1 MLSGRPLWLS
11 VAPLPLALPLNFLRR
26 RTGTRL
32 NRFFSVVT
40 VITTFLSSIFLL
52 LVLAGTNGAKIELRN
67 KISGLDSHVLVRRA
81 RSDETICD
89 VDAVSR
95 RISALPGVSAVAPYV
110 WVDVQLETA
119 PGAVAPSRIK
129 GIVPALEGRAT
140 DINEYISLHDVTKM
154 LPDGGPELPI
164 LIGTKVASRLGVR
177 PGQSITILKPGMTTR
192 FYPGTVTGVFAS
204 GTRRDSE
211 IAYTTLSGGQ
221 SIRGLDT
228 ACVNA
233 IAVRTE
239 DPMTSQTVARQISKR
254 LGAEFYAADWSTLY
268 PQFRDMIGLLERWI
282 LVLNSVLLAFSVMFS
297 AGAVLLVIYQR
308 RRELALLL
316 TMGMKVGQVRL
327 SVALVGTL
335 IGLVGAAVAVS
346 IDPALCGFM
355 TSHRVVSL
363 PESQANISYIPF
375 IPRAIHLVLVG
386 ILQVSVPTLLGWW
399 VSGDLKRIELVEV
412 LRDE

>member
-1 MLSGRPLWLS
+1 MESRRPLWLS

-26 RTGTRL
+26 RTATRL

-40 VITTFLSSIFLL
+40 VAATFLSSIFLL
-52 LVLAGTNGAKIELRN
+52 LVLAGTNGANIELRN
-67 KISGLDSHVLVRRA
+67 KISGLDSHVLVRR
-81 RSDETICD
+81 SNSYETVCD
-89 VDAVSR
+89 VEDVSR
-95 RISALPGVSAVAPYV
+95 RINALPGVTAVAPYV
-110 WVDVQLETA
+110 WADVQLQTA
-119 PGAVAPSRIK
+119 SGFVAPARIK
-129 GIVPALEGRAT
+129 GIVPAQEGRAT
-140 DINEYISLHDVTKM
+140 DINEYVSSHDVSKV
-154 LPDGGPELPI
+154 LPAGGPELPI
-164 LIGTKVASRLGVR
+164 VLGKKLASRLGLR
-177 PGQSITILKPGMTTR
+177 PGQSITIMKPGMSTR
-192 FYPGTVTGVFAS
+192 FYPGTVTGIFAS
-204 GTRRDSE
+204 GTLHDSE
-211 IAYTTLSGGQ
+211 LAYTTLGGGQ
-221 SIRGLDT
+221 NIRGLT
-228 ACVNA
+228 ATCVNA
-233 IAVRTE
+233 IAVRTA
-239 DPMTSQTVARQISKR
+239 DPMTSFRVAHLISKE
-254 LGAEFYAADWSTLY
+254 LGSEFYAADWSTLY

-282 LVLNSVLLAFSVMFS
+282 LVLNLVLLCFSVMFS

-316 TMGMKVGQVRL
+316 TMGMKVGEVRL

-355 TSHRVVSL
+355 TGHRVISL

-375 IPRAIHLVLVG
+375 LPRAIDLVLVG